1 MDNSTVNIY
10 YDKQVRKLVTSQESE
25 AIDEAFDAATDG
37 EETAVTER
45 AKRRWSRLEAAFGAK
60 SRLEQIVSHMVPHI
74 ETRAE
79 SFPKGKS
86 MIVCATRRIC
96 VRIHDMLKEL
106 RPDWYSEKD
115 TEGTMKVIMTG
126 SASDDW
132 QEHIRNSS
140 RRGELGDRFRDSDSD
155 FKIAI
160 VCDMW
165 LTGFDAPSLST
176 MYIDKP
182 MKGHGLMQ
190 ALARVNRA
198 FKDKEGGLVVDYFGL
213 SARIAEA
220 VNHYTASK
228 GRGQVVVDVEEAEL
242 LLIEC
247 HEVIKNMFHTIDHSE
262 FWVSEPLDK
271 EKIRRAMLDR
281 INTLVSR
288 DPEASRRRFSHHM
301 GRLNKAWNLAKA
313 SNAARAL
320 RDDIKLYQALLGYIN
335 QKAPEDQKDP
345 ELT

>member
-1 MDNSTVNIY
+1 
-10 YDKQVRKLVTSQESE
+10 
-25 AIDEAFDAATDG
+25 
-37 EETAVTER
+37 
-45 AKRRWSRLEAAFGAK
+45 
-60 SRLEQIVSHMVPHI
+60 
-74 ETRAE
+74 
-79 SFPKGKS
+79 
-86 MIVCATRRIC
+86 
-96 VRIHDMLKEL
+96 
-106 RPDWYSEKD
+106 
-115 TEGTMKVIMTG
+115 MTG
-126 SASDDW
+126 TASDDW

-228 GRGQVVVDVEEAEL
+228 GRGKVVLDIEDAEVL
-242 LLIEC
+242 LREC
-247 HEVIKNMFHTIDHSE
+247 HEVVKTCSII
-262 FWVSEPLDK
+262 
-271 EKIRRAMLDR
+271 
-281 INTLVSR
+281 
-288 DPEASRRRFSHHM
+288 
-301 GRLNKAWNLAKA
+301 
-313 SNAARAL
+313 
-320 RDDIKLYQALLGYIN
+320 
-335 QKAPEDQKDP
+335 
-345 ELT
+345 